1 VYEKGEIMS
10 QYTINLQ
17 ESYPVWKI
25 GSQVHSTTEE
35 CLDYMLFIASPLL
48 TGQATTVGV
57 AMRRTL
63 LESIQGTA
71 ITAAKIYGAT
81 HEYSTLEGIE
91 ESIHD
96 ILLNL
101 KQVIFKNQIIEF
113 DNSHKCVISIKG
125 PKDITAADIAL
136 PENILVCNPSHH
148 IATITKPMRFEA
160 ELIINTGRGYLIQNG
175 NQVQEGYFPV
185 DALFNPIRNV
195 NFSIHSLA
203 QKQEALILE
212 IWTNG
217 AITPIDA
224 LRKASENLIHLF
236 IPSFGL
242 TDHTYINSI
251 DIKNTNINIK
261 KENQDKLEFQTIGQP
276 EVAPIVYQQILEH
289 AKTPIELLELST
301 RPFKCLKNANIST
314 VNDLLQLSQQDLLK
328 ISNMGPNSLK
338 EILEALNKRFGVS
351 LAKI

>member
-1 VYEKGEIMS
+1 
-10 QYTINLQ
+10 
-17 ESYPVWKI
+17 
-25 GSQVHSTTEE
+25 
-35 CLDYMLFIASPLL
+35 MLFIASPLL

-71 ITAAKIYGAT
+71 ITAATIYGAS

-91 ESIHD
+91 ESVHD
-96 ILLNL
+96 ILLNF
-101 KQVIFKNQIIEF
+101 KQVIIKNRIQQF
-113 DNSHKCVISIKG
+113 DDVQKSVFTIMG
-125 PKDITAADIAL
+125 PQKVTAADITL
-136 PENILVCNPSHH
+136 PENMIVCNPSHH
-148 IATITKPMRFEA
+148 IATITKPIRFEV
-160 ELIINTGRGYLIQNG
+160 ELIINRGRGYLIQNG

-203 QKQEALILE
+203 EEQEALILE

-236 IPSFGL
+236 LPPFGL
-242 TDHTYINSI
+242 TDNTYINSI
-251 DIKNTNINIK
+251 DTKDSNINIRNK
-261 KENQDKLEFQTIGQP
+261 KQEKLEFKVVDQP
-276 EVAPIVYQQILEH
+276 EVASIVQEQFVEH
-289 AKTPIELLELST
+289 VKTPIELLELST
-301 RPFKCLKNANIST
+301 RPFKCLKNANIYT
-314 VNDLLQLSQQDLLK
+314 INDLLKFSQQDLLK

-338 EILEALNKRFGVS
+338 QIVEALDKRFGIS
-351 LAKI
+351 LSKM